1 MTMPP
6 KILYAA
12 PASPWPAHF
21 GGAMRV
27 AAVLTALERCGE
39 VELVVI
45 ADEPG
50 PLARDWLG
58 GKGAT
63 LWPVAPEEALG
74 RGARIARSA
83 AAGRSIPAAR
93 LAGGRLPARL
103 RALVMESRPDVVILG
118 DTFLA
123 EAAPALQGL
132 DCRIVIDT
140 HNVESLLSRNIAS
153 VSSSFVARAAYR
165 LLAANTAALERRVLP
180 LADRVWT
187 ASGEDAEWYRENLG
201 LGRVDLVPN
210 VLGDAP
216 ALAPPAGGNVVMLS
230 GLFAYPP
237 NEDAALEL
245 LAISRE
251 LLSRAIDHCVLLVG
265 REPTPRMRRAAHGL
279 GHVEI
284 TGAVD
289 SIDPWMLRASVFAA
303 PLRAGSGTKFK
314 LLQAMQAGRAVITTP
329 TGARG
334 LGVEDGRQALVRD
347 REGFADGIV
356 SLFADSQLRTRLT
369 GEARRHVTE
378 HFGQASVDA
387 AVELSLA
394 SLGDRMGANLR

>member
-1 MTMPP
+1 MLR
-6 KILYAA
+6 ILYAS

-21 GGAMRV
+21 GGGMRV
-27 AAVLTALERCGE
+27 AAVLAALERCSE
-39 VELVVI
+39 VELLVI
-45 ADEPG
+45 CDEPG
-50 PLARDWLG
+50 SPAREWLAN
-58 GKGAT
+58 KGAT
-63 LWPVAPEEALG
+63 LWPVAAQG
-74 RGARIARSA
+74 RLVRSARIARSA
-83 AAGRSIPAAR
+83 VTGRSIPAAR
-93 LAGGRLPARL
+93 FAGGQLARRLKAVVT
-103 RALVMESRPDVVILG
+103 ASKPDVVVLG

-123 EAAPALQGL
+123 EAAPALRGL
-132 DCRIVIDT
+132 GCRIVIDT
-140 HNVESLLSRNIAS
+140 HNVESLLWKDVAA
-153 VSSSFVARAAYR
+153 VSSSPVARAAYR

-187 ASGEDAEWYRENLG
+187 ASGEDAEWYRQTLG
-201 LGRVDLVPN
+201 LAGVDLVPN

-216 ALAPPAGGNVVMLS
+216 ALAPSSGENVLMLS

-245 LAISRE
+245 LVISRE
-251 LLSRAIDHCVLLVG
+251 LFARGVPHRVLLVG
-265 REPTPRMRRAAHGL
+265 GAPTPRMHRAAQGL

-334 LGVEDGRQALVRD
+334 LGVEDGRQVLVRERRD
-347 REGFADGIV
+347 FADGIV
-356 SLFADSQLRTRLT
+356 SLFADSPLRARLAV
-369 GEARRHVTE
+369 EARRHVTE
-378 HFGQASVDA
+378 LFGQASVDT
-387 AVELSLA
+387 AVERSLA
-394 SLGDRMGANLR
+394 TPGA